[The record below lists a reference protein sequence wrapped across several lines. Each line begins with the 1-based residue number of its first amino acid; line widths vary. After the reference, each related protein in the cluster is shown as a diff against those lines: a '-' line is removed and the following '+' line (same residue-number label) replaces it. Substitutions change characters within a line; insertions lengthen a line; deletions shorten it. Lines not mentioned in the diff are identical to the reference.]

1 MSEKFEITQKI
12 IYNEPMRNHTSF
24 KIGGNADLF
33 VSVVNEDELK
43 EALNYAKLKNLPIT
57 IIGNGSNL
65 LVSDNGIRGL
75 VIKIDIQLLKI
86 ENNKKEIVVTVG
98 SGNKIMALGI
108 QLKEKEISGFEELS
122 GIPGTIGG
130 AVFMNAGAYGK
141 EMKDIVVSTKC
152 MNREGKVLEL
162 SNEEQ
167 KFEYRSSIFNQE
179 EYIILETK
187 LKLKSINNNKD
198 IITSAKNKNSNQS
211 PINNINIFQLNN
223 SESDMPNNN
232 IRKEKIKINNMKNAL
247 MNQRSNTMN
256 DLNKYNDNELLKINK
271 TVPKINIDNQVFLS
285 LKKEEN
291 IVNRLFQKISNDNLF
306 FSKIINEDN
315 KLKNLKLKEKSKILK
330 SNNSYNG
337 DIYDNWKTFHL
348 NTNIDS
354 ISHRKKLSKINW
366 YKNID
371 KFPYNSDE
379 NKESITNRIFY
390 GIQVDKKRVT
400 FIEDKIFYKN
410 NSFLHTE
417 NEKYKI

>member
-1 MSEKFEITQKI
+1 MSEKYEITQKI

-187 LKLKSINNNKD
+187 LKLQRGKKEDIEQKMKEYLNK
-198 IITSAKNKNSNQS
+198 
-211 PINNINIFQLNN
+211 
-223 SESDMPNNN
+223 
-232 IRKEKIKINNMKNAL
+232 RKEKQPLEYASAGSTFKRQEGLITAKLIDDCGLKGYKIGGAMVSEKHAG
-247 MNQRSNTMN
+247 
-256 DLNKYNDNELLKINK
+256 
-271 TVPKINIDNQVFLS
+271 F
-285 LKKEEN
+285 
-291 IVNRLFQKISNDNLF
+291 IVNT
-306 FSKIINEDN
+306 
-315 KLKNLKLKEKSKILK
+315 
-330 SNNSYNG
+330 G
-337 DIYDNWKTFHL
+337 DATAKDV
-348 NTNIDS
+348 IDL
-354 ISHRKKLSKINW
+354 IKYVK
-366 YKNID
+366 D
-371 KFPYNSDE
+371 KVY
-379 NKESITNRIFY
+379 
-390 GIQVDKKRVT
+390 
-400 FIEDKIFYKN
+400 
-410 NSFLHTE
+410 
-417 NEKYKI
+417 EKYGVEIEEEIKLIE

>member
-1 MSEKFEITQKI
+1 MSEKYEITQKI

-167 KFEYRSSIFNQE
+167 KFEYRSSIFNQK

-187 LKLKSINNNKD
+187 LKLQRGKKEDIEQKMKEYLNK
-198 IITSAKNKNSNQS
+198 
-211 PINNINIFQLNN
+211 
-223 SESDMPNNN
+223 
-232 IRKEKIKINNMKNAL
+232 RKEKQPLEYASAGSTFKRQEGLITAKLIDDCGLKGYKIGGAMVSEKHAG
-247 MNQRSNTMN
+247 
-256 DLNKYNDNELLKINK
+256 
-271 TVPKINIDNQVFLS
+271 F
-285 LKKEEN
+285 
-291 IVNRLFQKISNDNLF
+291 IVNT
-306 FSKIINEDN
+306 
-315 KLKNLKLKEKSKILK
+315 
-330 SNNSYNG
+330 G
-337 DIYDNWKTFHL
+337 DATAKDV
-348 NTNIDS
+348 IDL
-354 ISHRKKLSKINW
+354 IKYVK
-366 YKNID
+366 D
-371 KFPYNSDE
+371 KVY
-379 NKESITNRIFY
+379 
-390 GIQVDKKRVT
+390 
-400 FIEDKIFYKN
+400 
-410 NSFLHTE
+410 
-417 NEKYKI
+417 EKYGVEIEEEIKLIE